1 MGIYTSNRYFGEA
14 YDYASEI
21 PMNEAYDAAFG
32 CAHILADC
40 QRNDMAIFESS
51 ILGDIAEVRSI
62 QEGYGYVNENA
73 FTDLIKKI
81 IETFKKL
88 IAKIKGIFAAF
99 IAKITGAFK
108 DGKDLVKQYEKQIIK
123 YSNWKGFKCKK
134 IRVPKSTNVNIK
146 SAVNTLFKYDATGT
160 GIQVNYSFTLGTG
173 SGLITFAPIHGHKEY
188 DDSKGV
194 KAIDDADAE
203 DLKNAIV
210 ENYLTGGI
218 CKDLTELHTNVMDA
232 LFDDEDDIDDDN
244 VKSGSYFSAAW
255 IKQVLNE
262 GEKWTKNIKKFND
275 NVEKNINIIIDNLNK
290 DDDALAKYM
299 SKNPNVKGI
308 KNSHASNDLETNYG
322 SATGKRVNRRSGMDF
337 GKSLTDNTTEYDKLT
352 DAEKANKTA
361 ANSAT
366 TEDLQKAIHALQKL
380 AGNDQEVIAKVTSEY
395 MEVNKFVLAQ
405 ARKVWTAAAA
415 WSSGVHKESV
425 EYANAMGDVAAEQL
439 YTVMESVG

>member
-1 MGIYTSNRYFGEA
+1 MGIYTFNRYFGEA

-51 ILGDIAEVRSI
+51 IFGDIAEVRSI

-134 IRVPKSTNVNIK
+134 IRVPKTTNVNIK

-160 GIQVNYSFTLGTG
+160 GIQVNYSFDIGTG
-173 SGLITFAPIHGHKEY
+173 SGFTNFNPITGHNEY
-188 DDSKGV
+188 KDKAGV
-194 KAIDDADAE
+194 QKIDDADAE

-210 ENYLTGGI
+210 ENYLEGGI
-218 CKDLTELHTNVMDA
+218 CKDLTELHENVMDE
-232 LFDDEDDIDDDN
+232 LFNDEDDIDDDD

-262 GEKWTKNIKKFND
+262 GEKWTKDIKKFND
-275 NVEKNINIIIDNLNK
+275 RVEKNINTIIDNLNK
-290 DDDALAKYM
+290 DDDNLAKFM
-299 SKNPNVKGI
+299 SKHPGEVRLKGTVRGGTALSYGNDSGNGRI
-308 KNSHASNDLETNYG
+308 SKNSGTDFEKDLAINSTGNG
-322 SATGKRVNRRSGMDF
+322 SKNGT
-337 GKSLTDNTTEYDKLT
+337 TTTEFIQ
-352 DAEKANKTA
+352 KT
-361 ANSAT
+361 
-366 TEDLQKAIHALQKL
+366 IHALQKL
-380 AGNDQEVIAKVTSEY
+380 AGNEQEVITKVTSEY

>member
-51 ILGDIAEVRSI
+51 IYSDMEEVKSI

-123 YSNWKGFKCKK
+123 YSTWRGFKCKK

-160 GIQVNYSFTLGTG
+160 GIQVNYSFTLGAG

-194 KAIDDADAE
+194 KAIDDADE
-203 DLKNAIV
+203 KKIKNAIV

-218 CKDLTELHTNVMDA
+218 CKDLTELHTNVMDE
-232 LFDDEDDIDDDN
+232 LFNDEDDIDDDN

-275 NVEKNINIIIDNLNK
+275 NAEKNINTIIDNLNK
-290 DDDALAKYM
+290 DDDNLAKFM
-299 SKNPNVKGI
+299 SKHPGEVKLKGNSGNTDI
-308 KNSHASNDLETNYG
+308 SYANDSSNGKISKNSGTDFEKDLAINTRKQ
-322 SATGKRVNRRSGMDF
+322 SAF
-337 GKSLTDNTTEYDKLT
+337 GTTENIQKL
-352 DAEKANKTA
+352 
-361 ANSAT
+361 
-366 TEDLQKAIHALQKL
+366 IHALQKL
-380 AGNDQEVIAKVTSEY
+380 AGNEQEVIAKVTSEY

-405 ARKVWTAAAA
+405 ARKLWTAAAA

>member
-51 ILGDIAEVRSI
+51 IFGDIAEVRSI

-134 IRVPKSTNVNIK
+134 IRVPKSGNEGIMGV
-146 SAVNTLFKYDATGT
+146 VDRLFGYADQGT
-160 GIQVNYSFTLGTG
+160 GMKVNYKIKLTTTG
-173 SGLITFAPIHGHKEY
+173 ILSLEETISGFEDFK
-188 DDSKGV
+188 K
-194 KAIDDADAE
+194 IDDADAE

-210 ENYLTGGI
+210 NEYISG
-218 CKDLTELHTNVMDA
+218 CKDLTELHTYVMDK

-275 NVEKNINIIIDNLNK
+275 NAEKNINTIIDNLNK
-290 DDDALAKYM
+290 DDDTLAKYM
-299 SKNPNVKGI
+299 SKNPKVKGI
-308 KNSHASNDLETNYG
+308 KTNTNDLENNYG
-322 SATGKRVNRRSGMDF
+322 EATGKRINRRSGMDF
-337 GKSLTDNTTEYDKLT
+337 EKSLVDNKDHYVSTV
-352 DAEKANKTA
+352 AKTA
-361 ANSAT
+361 GNSAT

-405 ARKVWTAAAA
+405 ARKLWTAAAA

-439 YTVMESVG
+439 YTVMESVGY

>member
-51 ILGDIAEVRSI
+51 IYSDMEEVKSI

-134 IRVPKSTNVNIK
+134 IRVPKSGKEGIMG
-146 SAVNTLFKYDATGT
+146 AVDTLFGYGTDRT
-160 GIQVNYSFTLGTG
+160 GINSIYKIKVTTDGKIEFTNPLGGSNTKKDSFE
-173 SGLITFAPIHGHKEY
+173 SP
-188 DDSKGV
+188 

-218 CKDLTELHTNVMDA
+218 CKDLTELHENVMDE
-232 LFDDEDDIDDDN
+232 LFNDEDDIDDDN

-262 GEKWTKNIKKFND
+262 GEKWTKDIKKFND
-275 NVEKNINIIIDNLNK
+275 RVEKNINTIIDNLNK
-290 DDDALAKYM
+290 DDDNLAKFM
-299 SKNPNVKGI
+299 SKHPGEVKLKGNNGNTDI
-308 KNSHASNDLETNYG
+308 SYADDSSNGKISKNSGTDFEKDLAINTRKQ
-322 SATGKRVNRRSGMDF
+322 SAF
-337 GKSLTDNTTEYDKLT
+337 GTTENIQKL
-352 DAEKANKTA
+352 
-361 ANSAT
+361 
-366 TEDLQKAIHALQKL
+366 IHALQKL
-380 AGNDQEVIAKVTSEY
+380 AGNEQEVIAKVTSEY

-405 ARKVWTAAAA
+405 ARKLWTAAAA

-439 YTVMESVG
+439 YTVMESVGQ

>member
-51 ILGDIAEVRSI
+51 IFGDIAEVRSI

-160 GIQVNYSFTLGTG
+160 GIQVNYSFTLGAG

-188 DDSKGV
+188 DNSKGV

-218 CKDLTELHTNVMDA
+218 CKDLTELHTNVMDE
-232 LFDDEDDIDDDN
+232 LFNDEDDIDDDN

-262 GEKWTKNIKKFND
+262 GEKWTKDIKKFND
-275 NVEKNINIIIDNLNK
+275 RVEKNINTIIDNLNK
-290 DDDALAKYM
+290 DDDNLAKFM
-299 SKNPNVKGI
+299 SKHPGEVKLKGNSGNTDI
-308 KNSHASNDLETNYG
+308 SYADDSSNGKISKNSGTDFEKDLAINTRKQ
-322 SATGKRVNRRSGMDF
+322 SAF
-337 GKSLTDNTTEYDKLT
+337 GTTENIQKL
-352 DAEKANKTA
+352 
-361 ANSAT
+361 
-366 TEDLQKAIHALQKL
+366 IHALQKL
-380 AGNDQEVIAKVTSEY
+380 AGNEQEVIAKVTSEY

-405 ARKVWTAAAA
+405 ARKLWTAAAA

>member
-134 IRVPKSTNVNIK
+134 IRVPKSKSNIMTD
-146 SAVNTLFKYDATGT
+146 VDTLFGYGTDKT
-160 GIQVNYSFTLGTG
+160 GIHVNYSFSVG
-173 SGLITFAPIHGHKEY
+173 SSSGKIFYLDPIPNHPEY
-188 DDSKGV
+188 KNT

-203 DLKNAIV
+203 DIKNAIV

-218 CKDLTELHTNVMDA
+218 CKDLTELHEDVMDH
-232 LFDDEDDIDDDN
+232 LFDDEDDIDDDD

-275 NVEKNINIIIDNLNK
+275 RVEKNINTIIDNLNK
-290 DDDALAKYM
+290 DDDTLAKFM
-299 SKNPNVKGI
+299 SKHPDI
-308 KNSHASNDLETNYG
+308 KSVGVNSKEWKKDFSYNNDSNN
-322 SATGKRVNRRSGMDF
+322 GKISKSSGTDF
-337 GKSLTDNTTEYDKLT
+337 
-352 DAEKANKTA
+352 EKELSNKTKEYE
-361 ANSAT
+361 NYPKYYSPI
-366 TEDLQKAIHALQKL
+366 EELQKTIHALQKI

>member
-51 ILGDIAEVRSI
+51 IYSDMEEVKSI

-108 DGKDLVKQYEKQIIK
+108 DGKDLVKKYEKQIIK

-134 IRVPKSTNVNIK
+134 IRVPKSKSNIMTDI
-146 SAVNTLFKYDATGT
+146 NTLFKYDATGT
-160 GIQVNYSFTLGTG
+160 GIHTVYKLKVDSNGEMTFGKFLGT
-173 SGLITFAPIHGHKEY
+173 SSTKFTTPKE
-188 DDSKGV
+188 
-194 KAIDDADAE
+194 IDDADAE

-210 ENYLTGGI
+210 ENYLEGSI

-262 GEKWTKNIKKFND
+262 GEKWTKDIKKFND
-275 NVEKNINIIIDNLNK
+275 NAEKNINIIIDNLNK

-299 SKNPNVKGI
+299 SKNPDVKKI
-308 KNSHASNDLETNYG
+308 KAQTGQWANDTDYADSAST
-322 SATGKRVNRRSGMDF
+322 KRVSRRSGMDF
-337 GKSLTDNTTEYDKLT
+337 EKTITADATAKSGNQH
-352 DAEKANKTA
+352 A
-361 ANSAT
+361 AT
-366 TEDLQKAIHALQKL
+366 TEDLQKAIHALQKI

-395 MEVNKFVLAQ
+395 LEVNKFVLAQ

-439 YTVMESVG
+439 YTVMESVGY

>member
-51 ILGDIAEVRSI
+51 IYSDMEEVKSI

-88 IAKIKGIFAAF
+88 IGKIKGIFAAF

-108 DGKDLVKQYEKQIIK
+108 DGKDLVKKYEKQIIK

-134 IRVPKSTNVNIK
+134 IRVPKSKSNIMTDLD
-146 SAVNTLFKYDATGT
+146 TLFQYDATGT
-160 GIQVNYSFTLGTG
+160 GIHTTYKLKVDSDGQITFTEPISG
-173 SGLITFAPIHGHKEY
+173 SGYTTPK
-188 DDSKGV
+188 K
-194 KAIDDADAE
+194 IDDADAE
-203 DLKNAIV
+203 DIKNAIV
-210 ENYLTGGI
+210 KNYLAGGI
-218 CKDLTELHTNVMDA
+218 CSDLTELHTDVMDH
-232 LFDDEDDIDDDN
+232 LFDDEDDIDDDD

-275 NVEKNINIIIDNLNK
+275 NAEKNINIIIDNLNK
-290 DDDALAKYM
+290 DDDTLAKYM
-299 SKNPNVKGI
+299 SKHPKDDEKKI
-308 KNSHASNDLETNYG
+308 KAQAGQWTDDTDYAASG
-322 SATGKRVNRRSGMDF
+322 STKRVSRRSGMDF
-337 GKSLTDNTTEYDKLT
+337 EKTIDTDS
-352 DAEKANKTA
+352 TA
-361 ANSAT
+361 ANTGGTGKHTAT
-366 TEDLQKAIHALQKL
+366 TEDLQKAIHALQKI

-439 YTVMESVG
+439 YTVMESVGY

>member
-108 DGKDLVKQYEKQIIK
+108 DGKDLVKKYEKQIIK

-146 SAVNTLFKYDATGT
+146 SAVNTLFKYDENGT

-173 SGLITFAPIHGHKEY
+173 SGLISFNPIPGHNEY
-188 DDSKGV
+188 NAIKGV

-210 ENYLTGGI
+210 ENYLEGSI
-218 CKDLTELHTNVMDA
+218 CKDLTELHTDVMDH
-232 LFDDEDDIDDDN
+232 LFDDEDDIDDDD

-262 GEKWTKNIKKFND
+262 GEKWTKDIKKFND
-275 NVEKNINIIIDNLNK
+275 RVEKNINTIIDNLNK
-290 DDDALAKYM
+290 DDDNLAKFM
-299 SKNPNVKGI
+299 SKHPGEVRLK
-308 KNSHASNDLETNYG
+308 
-322 SATGKRVNRRSGMDF
+322 
-337 GKSLTDNTTEYDKLT
+337 GKSAITKLSYNNDSGNGRISKSSGTDFENNNDIEINTDKKSDAFGTTE
-352 DAEKANKTA
+352 NI
-361 ANSAT
+361 
-366 TEDLQKAIHALQKL
+366 QKIIHALQKL
-380 AGNDQEVIAKVTSEY
+380 SGNEQEVIAKVTSEY

-405 ARKVWTAAAA
+405 ARKLWTAAAA

>member
-51 ILGDIAEVRSI
+51 IFGDIAEVRSI

-108 DGKDLVKQYEKQIIK
+108 DGKDLVKKYEKQIIK

-134 IRVPKSTNVNIK
+134 IRVPKSGKEGIMG
-146 SAVNTLFKYDATGT
+146 AVDRLFGYADQGT
-160 GIQVNYSFTLGTG
+160 GMKVKYKIKLTTTG
-173 SGLITFAPIHGHKEY
+173 ILSLEETISGFEDFK
-188 DDSKGV
+188 K
-194 KAIDDADAE
+194 IDDADAE

-210 ENYLTGGI
+210 TEYI
-218 CKDLTELHTNVMDA
+218 SKCKDLTELHTDVMDE
-232 LFDDEDDIDDDN
+232 LFDDEDDIDDDD

-275 NVEKNINIIIDNLNK
+275 NAEKNINTIIDNLNK
-290 DDDALAKYM
+290 DDDTLAKYM
-299 SKNPNVKGI
+299 SKNPKVKGI
-308 KNSHASNDLETNYG
+308 KANTNDLDNNYG
-322 SATGKRVNRRSGMDF
+322 EATGKRINRRSGMDF
-337 GKSLTDNTTEYDKLT
+337 EKTLADNKDDYES
-352 DAEKANKTA
+352 TA
-361 ANSAT
+361 AKSAVNSAS

-405 ARKVWTAAAA
+405 ARKLWTAAAA

-439 YTVMESVG
+439 YTVMESVGY

>member
-1 MGIYTSNRYFGEA
+1 MGIYTSNSNRYFGEA

-51 ILGDIAEVRSI
+51 IYSDMEEVKSI

-108 DGKDLVKQYEKQIIK
+108 DGKDLVKKYEKQIIK

-146 SAVNTLFKYDATGT
+146 SAVNTLFKYDETGT

-173 SGLITFAPIHGHKEY
+173 SGLNSFNPIPGHNEY
-188 DDSKGV
+188 NAIKGV

-210 ENYLTGGI
+210 ENYLEGGI
-218 CKDLTELHTNVMDA
+218 CKDLTELHTDVMDH
-232 LFDDEDDIDDDN
+232 LFDDEDDIDDDD

-262 GEKWTKNIKKFND
+262 GEKWTKDIKKFND
-275 NVEKNINIIIDNLNK
+275 RVEKNINTIIDNLNK
-290 DDDALAKYM
+290 DDDNLAKFM
-299 SKNPNVKGI
+299 SKHPGEVRLK
-308 KNSHASNDLETNYG
+308 
-322 SATGKRVNRRSGMDF
+322 
-337 GKSLTDNTTEYDKLT
+337 GKSAITKLSYNNDSGNGRISKSSGTDFENNNDIEINTDKKSNAFGTTE
-352 DAEKANKTA
+352 NIQKT
-361 ANSAT
+361 
-366 TEDLQKAIHALQKL
+366 IHALQKL
-380 AGNDQEVIAKVTSEY
+380 AGNEQEVIAKVTSEY

>member
-51 ILGDIAEVRSI
+51 IYSDITEVRSI

-134 IRVPKSTNVNIK
+134 IRVPKSKSNIM
-146 SAVNTLFKYDATGT
+146 SDVDTLFGYADQGT
-160 GIQVNYSFTLGTG
+160 GMKVKYKIKLTTTG
-173 SGLITFAPIHGHKEY
+173 ILSLEETISGFGDFK
-188 DDSKGV
+188 K
-194 KAIDDADAE
+194 IDDADAE

-210 ENYLTGGI
+210 NEYISG
-218 CKDLTELHTNVMDA
+218 CKDLTELHTYVMDK

-275 NVEKNINIIIDNLNK
+275 NAEKNINNIIDNLNK
-290 DDDALAKYM
+290 DDDTLAKYM

-308 KNSHASNDLETNYG
+308 KTNTNDLSNDYG
-322 SATGKRVNRRSGMDF
+322 EAAGKRVNRRSGMDF
-337 GKSLTDNTTEYDKLT
+337 EKSLVDNKDNYDSNT
-352 DAEKANKTA
+352 AKTA

-366 TEDLQKAIHALQKL
+366 TEDLQKAIHALQKI

-405 ARKVWTAAAA
+405 ARKLWTAAAA

-439 YTVMESVG
+439 YTVMESVGY

>member
-51 ILGDIAEVRSI
+51 IYSDMEEVKSI

-134 IRVPKSTNVNIK
+134 IRVPKSKSNIMTD
-146 SAVNTLFKYDATGT
+146 VDTLFGYGT
-160 GIQVNYSFTLGTG
+160 DKSGIHVNYNIVLGEKVG
-173 SGLITFAPIHGHKEY
+173 NVAINPFPSKSEY
-188 DDSKGV
+188 KGGIDIIRKLDDM
-194 KAIDDADAE
+194 DTE
-203 DLKNAIV
+203 DLKNVIV
-210 ENYLTGGI
+210 DLYI
-218 CKDLTELHTNVMDA
+218 SCCKDLTELHTDVMDH
-232 LFDDEDDIDDDN
+232 LFDDEDDIDDDD

-255 IKQVLNE
+255 IKQVLND

-275 NVEKNINIIIDNLNK
+275 RVEKNINIIIDNLNK

-299 SKNPNVKGI
+299 SKNSNI
-308 KNSHASNDLETNYG
+308 KNIKSSSSTALLLKYSQNDSNGKISKNSETDFEKNLSDNSTASV
-322 SATGKRVNRRSGMDF
+322 K
-337 GKSLTDNTTEYDKLT
+337 
-352 DAEKANKTA
+352 
-361 ANSAT
+361 SAT
-366 TEDLQKAIHALQKL
+366 TEDLQKTIHVLQKL
-380 AGNDQEVIAKVTSEY
+380 AGNEQEVITKVTSEY

-405 ARKVWTAAAA
+405 ARKLWTAAAA

>member
-1 MGIYTSNRYFGEA
+1 LGIYTSNRYFGEA

-51 ILGDIAEVRSI
+51 IYSDMEEVKSI

-88 IAKIKGIFAAF
+88 IGKIKGIFAAF

-108 DGKDLVKQYEKQIIK
+108 DGKDLVKKYEKQIIK

-146 SAVNTLFKYDATGT
+146 SAVNTLFKYDENGT

-173 SGLITFAPIHGHKEY
+173 SGLNSFNPIPGHNEY
-188 DDSKGV
+188 NAIKGV

-210 ENYLTGGI
+210 ENYLEGSI
-218 CKDLTELHTNVMDA
+218 CKDLTELHTDVMDH
-232 LFDDEDDIDDDN
+232 LFDDEDDINDDD

-262 GEKWTKNIKKFND
+262 GEKWTKDIKKFND
-275 NVEKNINIIIDNLNK
+275 RVEKNINTIIDNLNK
-290 DDDALAKYM
+290 DDDNLAKFM
-299 SKNPNVKGI
+299 SKHPGEVRLK
-308 KNSHASNDLETNYG
+308 
-322 SATGKRVNRRSGMDF
+322 
-337 GKSLTDNTTEYDKLT
+337 GKSAITKLSYNNDSGNGRISKSSGTDFENNNDIEINTDKKSDAFGTTE
-352 DAEKANKTA
+352 NI
-361 ANSAT
+361 
-366 TEDLQKAIHALQKL
+366 QKIIHALQKL
-380 AGNDQEVIAKVTSEY
+380 SGNEQEVIAKVTSEY

-439 YTVMESVG
+439 YTVMESVGY

>member
-51 ILGDIAEVRSI
+51 IYSDMEEVKSI

-134 IRVPKSTNVNIK
+134 IRVPKSKSNIMTD
-146 SAVNTLFKYDATGT
+146 VDTLFGYGT
-160 GIQVNYSFTLGTG
+160 DKSGIHVNYNIVLGEKVGNVTINPFP
-173 SGLITFAPIHGHKEY
+173 SKSEY
-188 DDSKGV
+188 KGGIDIIRKLDDM
-194 KAIDDADAE
+194 DTE
-203 DLKNAIV
+203 DLKNVIV
-210 ENYLTGGI
+210 DLYI
-218 CKDLTELHTNVMDA
+218 SCCKDLTELHTDVMDH
-232 LFDDEDDIDDDN
+232 LFDDEDDIDDDD

-255 IKQVLNE
+255 IKQVLND

-275 NVEKNINIIIDNLNK
+275 RVEKNINIIIDNLNK

-299 SKNPNVKGI
+299 SKNPNIKNIKSSSSTALLLKYSQNDSNGKISKNSETDFKKNLSDNSTASVKG
-308 KNSHASNDLETNYG
+308 
-322 SATGKRVNRRSGMDF
+322 
-337 GKSLTDNTTEYDKLT
+337 
-352 DAEKANKTA
+352 
-361 ANSAT
+361 AT
-366 TEDLQKAIHALQKL
+366 TEDLQKTIHVLQKL
-380 AGNDQEVIAKVTSEY
+380 AGNEQEVITKVTSEY

-405 ARKVWTAAAA
+405 ARKLWTAAAA

>member
-51 ILGDIAEVRSI
+51 IYSDMEEVKSI

-134 IRVPKSTNVNIK
+134 IRVPKSKSNIMTD
-146 SAVNTLFKYDATGT
+146 VDTLFQYGT
-160 GIQVNYSFTLGTG
+160 SVSGVKTNYQLKVTHDGKIELTSPLGASNSNNTKFN
-173 SGLITFAPIHGHKEY
+173 TP
-188 DDSKGV
+188 

-218 CKDLTELHTNVMDA
+218 CKDLTELHTDVMDH
-232 LFDDEDDIDDDN
+232 LFDDEDDIDDDD
-244 VKSGSYFSAAW
+244 VKSGSYFSATW
-255 IKQVLNE
+255 IKQVLND

-308 KNSHASNDLETNYG
+308 KNNHASNDLETNYG
-322 SATGKRVNRRSGMDF
+322 YATEKRVNRRSGTDF
-337 GKSLTDNTTEYDKLT
+337 EKSLTDNTSDYDSTL
-352 DAEKANKTA
+352 DKTA
-361 ANSAT
+361 ANSAG
-366 TEDLQKAIHALQKL
+366 TEDLQKAIHALQKI

-439 YTVMESVG
+439 YTVMESVGY

>member
-51 ILGDIAEVRSI
+51 IFGDIAEVRSI

-134 IRVPKSTNVNIK
+134 IRVPKSKSNIMTD
-146 SAVNTLFKYDATGT
+146 VNTLFKYDATGT
-160 GIQVNYSFTLGTG
+160 GIQVNYSFSIGPN
-173 SGLITFAPIHGHKEY
+173 SGLMVGSFKPIANHKEY
-188 DDSKGV
+188 DDSKGI

-210 ENYLTGGI
+210 ENYLNGGI
-218 CKDLTELHTNVMDA
+218 CKDLTELHENIMDE
-232 LFDDEDDIDDDN
+232 LFNDEDDIDDDD

-262 GEKWTKNIKKFND
+262 GEKWTKDIKKFND
-275 NVEKNINIIIDNLNK
+275 RVEKNINTIIDNLNK
-290 DDDALAKYM
+290 DDDNLAKFM
-299 SKNPNVKGI
+299 SKHPGEVRLKGSGSYTNI
-308 KNSHASNDLETNYG
+308 SYVDDSGNGKISKSSGTDFEKDLTINTKK
-322 SATGKRVNRRSGMDF
+322 STAF
-337 GKSLTDNTTEYDKLT
+337 GTTENIQKL
-352 DAEKANKTA
+352 
-361 ANSAT
+361 
-366 TEDLQKAIHALQKL
+366 IHALQKL
-380 AGNDQEVIAKVTSEY
+380 AGNEQEVIAKVTSEY

>member
-51 ILGDIAEVRSI
+51 IFGDIAEVRSI

-134 IRVPKSTNVNIK
+134 IRVPKSGKESIMG
-146 SAVNTLFKYDATGT
+146 AVNTLFKYDATGT
-160 GIQVNYSFTLGTG
+160 GIQVNYSFTLGAG
-173 SGLITFAPIHGHKEY
+173 SGLITFAPIPGHKEY
-188 DDSKGV
+188 NDGKGV
-194 KAIDDADAE
+194 KAIDDADTE

-218 CKDLTELHTNVMDA
+218 CKDLTELHTNVMDE

-262 GEKWTKNIKKFND
+262 GEKWTKDIKKFND
-275 NVEKNINIIIDNLNK
+275 RVEKNINIIIDNLNK
-290 DDDALAKYM
+290 DDDNLAKFM
-299 SKNPNVKGI
+299 SKHPGEVKLKGNSGNTDI
-308 KNSHASNDLETNYG
+308 SYADDSSNGKISKNSGTDFEKDLAINTKKQ
-322 SATGKRVNRRSGMDF
+322 SAF
-337 GKSLTDNTTEYDKLT
+337 GTTENIQKL
-352 DAEKANKTA
+352 
-361 ANSAT
+361 
-366 TEDLQKAIHALQKL
+366 IHALQKL
-380 AGNDQEVIAKVTSEY
+380 AGNEQEVIAKVTSEY

-405 ARKVWTAAAA
+405 ARKLWTAAAA